1 MTPRAL
7 TADQIRTAAQIA
19 AQEGVTI
26 EIRSGELHLP
36 SPPTAKPESLTP
48 KPRAGYHHIAQ
59 DHFSPRMM
67 LTGWLCGR

>member
-26 EIRSGELHLP
+26 EIRSGERLYTIRP
-36 SPPTAKPESLTP
+36 
-48 KPRAGYHHIAQ
+48 AQ
-59 DHFSPRMM
+59 QDDPQDLALDLRSMKK
-67 LTGWLCGR
+67 

>member
-26 EIRSGELHLP
+26 EIRSGERLYTIRPAQH
-36 SPPTAKPESLTP
+36 TADDRDAQPIDLVTWKRP
-48 KPRAGYHHIAQ
+48 K
-59 DHFSPRMM
+59 
-67 LTGWLCGR
+67 